1 MRDGIGFMGLSKQ
14 RVELQTALSC
24 TKSTLS
30 MCPLSEFCQG
40 NPAVTEMS
48 VAAELAAVAARNV

>member
-1 MRDGIGFMGLSKQ
+1 MRDGIVFMGLSKQ

-30 MCPLSEFCQG
+30 MCPLSESCHG
-40 NPAVTEMS
+40 NPS
-48 VAAELAAVAARNV
+48 VAAELAAVADRNV